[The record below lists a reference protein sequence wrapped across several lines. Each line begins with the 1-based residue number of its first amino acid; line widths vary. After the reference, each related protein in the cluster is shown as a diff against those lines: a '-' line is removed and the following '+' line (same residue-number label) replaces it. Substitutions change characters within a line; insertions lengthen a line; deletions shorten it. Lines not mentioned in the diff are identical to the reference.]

1 MEILTALLGILGII
15 ILGIVVIALRKRA
28 LISDTLNATMELKKA
43 QKEMEKQLYQ
53 KEMVK
58 QMPDMIKAKVAKDIE
73 KKLNKKSLSEK
84 LALASKELT
93 NNAKGK
99 GMEHKGLDSILS
111 DLNVFG
117 KNENQYKNADFVRG
131 RKKRPRNGHK
141 EPFDLNDL
149 TKDDLIDMKNESEY
163 WVGKDGY

>member
-1 MEILTALLGILGII
+1 
-15 ILGIVVIALRKRA
+15 
-28 LISDTLNATMELKKA
+28 MELKNTQKA
-43 QKEMEKQLYQ
+43 LEKQLYQ
-53 KEMVK
+53 KEMQK

-73 KKLNKKSLSEK
+73 KKLNKKSLGEK

-117 KNENQYKNADFVRG
+117 TNENKYKNADFVRG
-131 RKKRPRNGHK
+131 KRKRPN
-141 EPFDLNDL
+141 NC
-149 TKDDLIDMKNESEY
+149 
-163 WVGKDGY
+163 